1 MKNFDKMVNA
11 ISISKDSN
19 IPFLLVGNPG
29 FGKTTVVHAWAKQ
42 NGYHVEEIMGSS
54 FSRDEVLGYMVNVNG
69 SLEMLEPFW
78 FKRIKKLS
86 DEGTKSILFI
96 DELSTT
102 GGDVQ
107 SSLLRLIFER
117 TIGNGESLPEG
128 TIVMSAANYKA
139 NLPGYCDVSSPA
151 ANRFCIINLEEAS
164 LETMVD
170 DYVINEMPTPKSPKF
185 GVIDP
190 SHMADVRLRIG
201 NSMKKTFIKYSSS
214 NDEGNVNALS
224 PLNHNL
230 QIYDVENDT
239 NTKRL
244 TNFISG
250 RSLNFLLRVLIS
262 IAKSDIEE
270 TEPLIRGVVEGLVG
284 AGTNT
289 FQSETIQEAYISY
302 MTDSFID
309 DVAKI
314 RKMYVKYNKNPAYEA
329 VTNKIVED
337 TKKMASSSD
346 NDKLFENIRRN
357 VEYNP
362 EEREQIV
369 ADINQLAAAIKIQG
383 RNFTKKYMN
392 DVFFKSV
399 CDYIANVYAPF
410 AKKAKIDRTVSDYVK
425 YYLRK
430 IEKNNVEAA

>member
-11 ISISKDSN
+11 ISLSKDSD

-69 SLEMLEPFW
+69 SLEMLAPFW
-78 FKRIKKLS
+78 FKRIKKLA
-86 DEGTKSILFI
+86 DEGTKSVLFI

-151 ANRFCIINLEEAS
+151 VNRFCIINLEEAS

-185 GVIDP
+185 GTIDP
-190 SHMADVRLRIG
+190 SHMADIRLRIG
-201 NSMKKTFIKYSSS
+201 NSMKKTFIKYSSG
-214 NDEGNVNALS
+214 DDGGNVLN

-244 TNFISG
+244 ANFISG
-250 RSLNFLLRVLIS
+250 RCLNYLMRVLIS

-270 TEPLIRGVVEGLVG
+270 TEPLIRGAVEGLVG

-289 FQSETIQEAYISY
+289 FPSETVQEAYISF
-302 MTDSFID
+302 MTDSFVE
-309 DVAKI
+309 DVARI
-314 RKMYVKYNKNPAYEA
+314 RKMFVKYNKAPAYE
-329 VTNKIVED
+329 VITEKLVDD
-337 TKKMASSSD
+337 TKKTASSSNPD
-346 NDKLFENIRRN
+346 ELFENIRRN

-369 ADINQLAAAIKIQG
+369 ADMNQLAVALKIKG
-383 RNFTKKYMN
+383 RNFEKKYATSPLFAATCN
-392 DVFFKSV
+392 
-399 CDYIANVYAPF
+399 YIMNVYTNYI
-410 AKKAKIDRTVSDYVK
+410 KANRLNRELINYVK
-425 YYLRK
+425 YYMSRMEEAK
-430 IEKNNVEAA
+430 ANVA

>member
-11 ISISKDSN
+11 ISISRDCD
-19 IPFLLVGNPG
+19 IPFLLCGNPG

-86 DEGTKSILFI
+86 EEGIKSVLFI

-117 TIGNGESLPEG
+117 TIGNGEKLPEG
-128 TIVMSAANYKA
+128 TVVMSAANYKA

-151 ANRFCIINLEEAS
+151 LNRFCIINLEEAS

-170 DYVINEMPTPKSPKF
+170 DYIINEMPTPNTPNF
-185 GVIDP
+185 GTINP
-190 SHMADVRLRIG
+190 AKMPEVRERIG
-201 NSMKKTFIKYSSS
+201 NSLKKVFIKYSS
-214 NDEGNVNALS
+214 NEDGGNVLN

-244 TNFISG
+244 ANFISG
-250 RSLNFLLRVLIS
+250 RCIHYLMKVLVS
-262 IAKSDIEE
+262 IAKSDIQE
-270 TEPLIRGVVEGLVG
+270 TEPLIKAAVEGLIG

-289 FQSETIQEAYISY
+289 FPSETVQEAYISY
-302 MTDSFID
+302 ATDTFVEDI
-309 DVAKI
+309 AKI
-314 RKMYVKYNKNPAYEA
+314 RKLVKYDAKPSYE
-329 VTNKIVED
+329 TTTEKLVED
-337 TKKMASSSD
+337 VAKTASSSD
-346 NDKLFENIRRN
+346 VDTLFENIRRN

-362 EEREQIV
+362 EEKEQIAADMDALV
-369 ADINQLAAAIKIQG
+369 AALKIKG
-383 RNFTKKYMN
+383 RYFETKYQN
-392 DVFFKSV
+392 PLFSSV
-399 CDYIANVYAPF
+399 CTYILNVYDGY
-410 AKKAKIDRTVSDYVK
+410 AKKAKIDRTIVPYVK
-425 YYLRK
+425 YYVERTL
-430 IEKNNVEAA
+430 KNVAA

>member
-11 ISISKDSN
+11 ISLSKESD

-86 DEGTKSILFI
+86 NEGIKSVLFI

-151 ANRFCIINLEEAS
+151 TNRFCIINLEEAS

-185 GVIDP
+185 GTINP
-190 SHMADVRLRIG
+190 SNMAKIRLRIG

-214 NDEGNVNALS
+214 EDGGNVLN

-244 TNFISG
+244 ANFISG
-250 RSLNFLLRVLIS
+250 RSLNFLLRVLVS
-262 IAKSDIEE
+262 IARSDIEE

-289 FQSETIQEAYISY
+289 FPSETVQEAYISY
-302 MTDSFID
+302 MTDSFTD

-314 RKMYVKYNKNPAYEA
+314 RKMFVKYDNAPAYET
-329 VTNKIVED
+329 VTNKLVED
-337 TKKMASSSD
+337 VKKVASSSD

-357 VEYNP
+357 IEYNP

-369 ADINQLAAAIKIQG
+369 ADVNQLAAAIKIQG

-392 DVFFKSV
+392 DAFFKSV
-399 CDYIANVYAPF
+399 CDYLANVYAPF
-410 AKKAKIDRTVSDYVK
+410 AKKAKIDRTVSDYVR

>member
-11 ISISKDSN
+11 ISLSKESD

-78 FKRIKKLS
+78 FKRIKKLA
-86 DEGTKSILFI
+86 DEGIKSVLFI

-151 ANRFCIINLEEAS
+151 TNRFCIINLEEAS

-185 GVIDP
+185 GTINP
-190 SHMADVRLRIG
+190 SNMAKIRLRIG

-214 NDEGNVNALS
+214 EDGGNVLN

-244 TNFISG
+244 ANFISG

-262 IAKSDIEE
+262 IARSDIEE

-289 FQSETIQEAYISY
+289 FPSETVQEAYISY
-302 MTDSFID
+302 MTDSFTD

-314 RKMYVKYNKNPAYEA
+314 RKMFVKYNNAPTYEA
-329 VTNKIVED
+329 VTNKLVED
-337 TKKMASSSD
+337 AKKVASSSD

-369 ADINQLAAAIKIQG
+369 ADVNQLAAAIKVQG

-392 DVFFKSV
+392 DAFFKSV
-399 CDYIANVYAPF
+399 CDYLANVYAPF
-410 AKKAKIDRTVSDYVK
+410 AKNAKIDRTVSDYVR

>member
-11 ISISKDSN
+11 ISLSKESD

-86 DEGTKSILFI
+86 NEGIKSVLFI

-151 ANRFCIINLEEAS
+151 TNRFCIINLEEAS

-185 GVIDP
+185 GTINP
-190 SHMADVRLRIG
+190 SNMAKIRLRIG

-214 NDEGNVNALS
+214 EDGGNVLN

-244 TNFISG
+244 ANFISG

-262 IAKSDIEE
+262 IARSDIEE

-289 FQSETIQEAYISY
+289 FPSETVQEAYISY
-302 MTDSFID
+302 MTDSFTD

-314 RKMYVKYNKNPAYEA
+314 RKMFVKYNNAPAYEA
-329 VTNKIVED
+329 VTNKLVED
-337 TKKMASSSD
+337 AKKVASSSD

-369 ADINQLAAAIKIQG
+369 ADVNQLAAAIKVQG

-392 DVFFKSV
+392 DAFFKSV
-399 CDYIANVYAPF
+399 CDYLANVYAPF
-410 AKKAKIDRTVSDYVK
+410 AKNAKIDRTVSDYVR

>member
-11 ISISKDSN
+11 ISLSKDSD

-86 DEGTKSILFI
+86 DEGTKSVLFI

-151 ANRFCIINLEEAS
+151 VNRFCIINLEEDS

-185 GVIDP
+185 GTIDP
-190 SHMADVRLRIG
+190 SHMADIRLRIG
-201 NSMKKTFIKYSSS
+201 NSMKKTFIKYSNS
-214 NDEGNVNALS
+214 DDGGNVLN

-239 NTKRL
+239 NTKHL
-244 TNFISG
+244 ANFISG
-250 RSLNFLLRVLIS
+250 RCLNYLMRVLIS

-270 TEPLIRGVVEGLVG
+270 TAPLIRGAVEGLVG

-289 FQSETIQEAYISY
+289 FPSETVQEAYISF
-302 MTDSFID
+302 MADSFVE
-309 DVAKI
+309 DVARI
-314 RKMYVKYNKNPAYEA
+314 RKMFVKYSKAPAYE
-329 VTNKIVED
+329 VITEKLVDD
-337 TKKMASSSD
+337 TKKTASSSNPD
-346 NDKLFENIRRN
+346 ELFENIRRN

-369 ADINQLAAAIKIQG
+369 ADMDQLAVALKIKG
-383 RNFTKKYMN
+383 RNFKKKYATSPLFAATCN
-392 DVFFKSV
+392 
-399 CDYIANVYAPF
+399 YIMNVYTNYV
-410 AKKAKIDRTVSDYVK
+410 KANRLNRELINYVK
-425 YYLRK
+425 YYMNRMEETSK
-430 IEKNNVEAA
+430 SKVA

>member
-11 ISISKDSN
+11 ISLSKESD

-86 DEGTKSILFI
+86 NEGIKSVLFI

-139 NLPGYCDVSSPA
+139 NLPGYCDVSSPTT
-151 ANRFCIINLEEAS
+151 NRFCIINLEEAS

-185 GVIDP
+185 GTINP
-190 SHMADVRLRIG
+190 SNMAKIRLRIG

-214 NDEGNVNALS
+214 EDGGNVLN

-244 TNFISG
+244 ANFISG
-250 RSLNFLLRVLIS
+250 RSLNFLLRVLVS
-262 IAKSDIEE
+262 IARSDIEE
-270 TEPLIRGVVEGLVG
+270 IEPLIRGVVEGLVG

-289 FQSETIQEAYISY
+289 FPSETVQEAYISY
-302 MTDSFID
+302 MTDSFTD

-314 RKMYVKYNKNPAYEA
+314 RKMFVKYNNAPAYEA
-329 VTNKIVED
+329 VTNKLVED
-337 TKKMASSSD
+337 AKKVASSSD

-369 ADINQLAAAIKIQG
+369 ADVNQLAAAIKIQG

-392 DVFFKSV
+392 DAFFKSV
-399 CDYIANVYAPF
+399 CDYLANVYAPF
-410 AKKAKIDRTVSDYVK
+410 AKNAKIDRTVSDYVR

>member
-11 ISISKDSN
+11 ISLSKESD

-86 DEGTKSILFI
+86 NEGIKSVLFI

-185 GVIDP
+185 GTINP
-190 SHMADVRLRIG
+190 SNMAKIRLRIG

-214 NDEGNVNALS
+214 EDGGNVLN

-244 TNFISG
+244 ANFISG
-250 RSLNFLLRVLIS
+250 RSLNFLLRVLVS
-262 IAKSDIEE
+262 IARSDIEE

-289 FQSETIQEAYISY
+289 FPSETVQEAYISY
-302 MTDSFID
+302 MTDSFTD

-314 RKMYVKYNKNPAYEA
+314 RKMFVKYNNAPAYEA
-329 VTNKIVED
+329 VTNKLVED
-337 TKKMASSSD
+337 IKKVASSSD

-369 ADINQLAAAIKIQG
+369 ADVNQLAAAIKIQG

-392 DVFFKSV
+392 DAFFKSV
-399 CDYIANVYAPF
+399 CDYLANVYAPF
-410 AKKAKIDRTVSDYVK
+410 AKKAKIDRTVSDYVR

>member
-11 ISISKDSN
+11 ISLSKESD

-86 DEGTKSILFI
+86 NEGIKSVLFI

-185 GVIDP
+185 GTINP
-190 SHMADVRLRIG
+190 SNMAKIRLRIG

-214 NDEGNVNALS
+214 EDGGNVLN

-230 QIYDVENDT
+230 QIYDVENDI

-244 TNFISG
+244 ANFISG
-250 RSLNFLLRVLIS
+250 RSLNFLLRVLVS
-262 IAKSDIEE
+262 IARSDIEE

-289 FQSETIQEAYISY
+289 FPSETVQEAYISY
-302 MTDSFID
+302 MTDSFTD

-314 RKMYVKYNKNPAYEA
+314 RKMFVKYDNAPAYEA
-329 VTNKIVED
+329 VTNKLVED
-337 TKKMASSSD
+337 AKKVVSSSD

-369 ADINQLAAAIKIQG
+369 ADVNQLAAAIKIQG

-392 DVFFKSV
+392 DAFFKSV
-399 CDYIANVYAPF
+399 CDYLANVYAPF
-410 AKKAKIDRTVSDYVK
+410 AKNAKIDRTVSDYVR

>member
-11 ISISKDSN
+11 ISLSKESD

-54 FSRDEVLGYMVNVNG
+54 FSRDEVLGYMVNING

-86 DEGTKSILFI
+86 EEGTKSVLFI

-117 TIGNGESLPEG
+117 TIGNGEPLPEG

-139 NLPGYCDVSSPA
+139 NLPGYCDVSSPTT
-151 ANRFCIINLEEAS
+151 NRFCIINLEEAS

-185 GVIDP
+185 GTIDP
-190 SHMADVRLRIG
+190 RYMADIRLRIG
-201 NSMKKTFIKYSSS
+201 NSMKKTFIKYS
-214 NDEGNVNALS
+214 DRDDGGNVLN

-244 TNFISG
+244 ANFISG
-250 RSLNFLLRVLIS
+250 RCLSFLLRVLIS
-262 IAKSDIEE
+262 IARSDIEE
-270 TEPLIRGVVEGLVG
+270 IEPLVHGAVEGLVG

-289 FQSETIQEAYISY
+289 FPSETVQEAYISY
-302 MTDSFID
+302 MTDCFVEDI
-309 DVAKI
+309 ARI
-314 RKMYVKYNKNPAYEA
+314 RKFVKYNNAPAYEA
-329 VTNKIVED
+329 VTEKLVD
-337 TKKMASSSD
+337 DVKKTASSSNPD
-346 NDKLFENIRRN
+346 ELFENIRRN

-369 ADINQLAAAIKIQG
+369 ADMDQLAVALKIKG
-383 RNFTKKYMN
+383 RNFEKKYATSPLFSATCN
-392 DVFFKSV
+392 
-399 CDYIANVYAPF
+399 YIMNVYANYV
-410 AKKAKIDRTVSDYVK
+410 KANRLNRELVNYVK
-425 YYLRK
+425 YYMNRMEETSK
-430 IEKNNVEAA
+430 AEVA

>member
-11 ISISKDSN
+11 ISLSKESD

-86 DEGTKSILFI
+86 NEGIKSVLFI

-139 NLPGYCDVSSPA
+139 NLPGYCDVSSPTT
-151 ANRFCIINLEEAS
+151 NRFCIINLEEAS

-185 GVIDP
+185 GTINP
-190 SHMADVRLRIG
+190 SNMAKIRLRIG

-214 NDEGNVNALS
+214 EDGGNVLN

-244 TNFISG
+244 ANFISG

-262 IAKSDIEE
+262 IARSDIEE

-289 FQSETIQEAYISY
+289 FPSETVQEAYISY
-302 MTDSFID
+302 MTDSFTD

-314 RKMYVKYNKNPAYEA
+314 RKMFVKYNNAPAYEA
-329 VTNKIVED
+329 VTNKLVED
-337 TKKMASSSD
+337 AKKVASSSD

-369 ADINQLAAAIKIQG
+369 ADVNQLAAAIKIQG

-392 DVFFKSV
+392 DAFFKSV
-399 CDYIANVYAPF
+399 CDYLANVYAPF
-410 AKKAKIDRTVSDYVK
+410 AKNAKIDRTVSDYVR

>member
-1 MKNFDKMVNA
+1 MTKID
-11 ISISKDSN
+11 D
-19 IPFLLVGNPG
+19 
-29 FGKTTVVHAWAKQ
+29 
-42 NGYHVEEIMGSS
+42 NGRLRQASACLS
-54 FSRDEVLGYMVNVNG
+54 A
-69 SLEMLEPFW
+69 SL
-78 FKRIKKLS
+78 RKKLLPFINQL
-86 DEGTKSILFI
+86 EGTAMEIR
-96 DELSTT
+96 
-102 GGDVQ
+102 
-107 SSLLRLIFER
+107 LRLNRPLMIICINSKYYI
-117 TIGNGESLPEG
+117 TADGNL
-128 TIVMSAANYKA
+128 T
-139 NLPGYCDVSSPA
+139 SS
-151 ANRFCIINLEEAS
+151 IN
-164 LETMVD
+164 D
-170 DYVINEMPTPKSPKF
+170 
-185 GVIDP
+185 
-190 SHMADVRLRIG
+190 
-201 NSMKKTFIKYSSS
+201 KYM
-214 NDEGNVNALS
+214 
-224 PLNHNL
+224 
-230 QIYDVENDT
+230 
-239 NTKRL
+239 L
-244 TNFISG
+244 T
-250 RSLNFLLRVLIS
+250 VT
-262 IAKSDIEE
+262 KSDIEE

-289 FQSETIQEAYISY
+289 FQSETVQEAYISY

-369 ADINQLAAAIKIQG
+369 ADVNQLATAIKIQG

-392 DVFFKSV
+392 DIFFKSV

-410 AKKAKIDRTVSDYVK
+410 AKKAKIDRTISDYVR

>member
-11 ISISKDSN
+11 ISLSKESD

-78 FKRIKKLS
+78 FKRIKKLA
-86 DEGTKSILFI
+86 DEGIKSVLFI

-151 ANRFCIINLEEAS
+151 TNRFCIINLEEAS

-185 GVIDP
+185 GTINP
-190 SHMADVRLRIG
+190 SNMSKIRLRIG

-214 NDEGNVNALS
+214 EDGGNVLN

-244 TNFISG
+244 ANFISG

-262 IAKSDIEE
+262 IARSDIEE

-289 FQSETIQEAYISY
+289 FPSETVQEAYISY
-302 MTDSFID
+302 MTDSFTD

-314 RKMYVKYNKNPAYEA
+314 RKMFVKYDNAPAYEA
-329 VTNKIVED
+329 ITNKLVED
-337 TKKMASSSD
+337 TKKAASSSD

-392 DVFFKSV
+392 DAFFKSV
-399 CDYIANVYAPF
+399 CDYLANVYAPF
-410 AKKAKIDRTVSDYVK
+410 AKNAKIDRTVSDYVR

>member
-11 ISISKDSN
+11 ISLSKDSDV
-19 IPFLLVGNPG
+19 PFLLVGNPG

-69 SLEMLEPFW
+69 SLEMLAPFW
-78 FKRIKKLS
+78 FKRIKKLA
-86 DEGTKSILFI
+86 DEGTKSVLFI

-117 TIGNGESLPEG
+117 TIGNGDMLPEG

-151 ANRFCIINLEEAS
+151 VNRFCIINLEEAS

-170 DYVINEMPTPKSPKF
+170 DYVINEMPTPKTPRF
-185 GVIDP
+185 GTINP
-190 SHMADVRLRIG
+190 SKLPDISAKIG
-201 NSMKKTFIKYSSS
+201 LSMKKTFIKYS
-214 NDEGNVNALS
+214 NGDDGGNVLN

-244 TNFISG
+244 ANFISG
-250 RSLNFLLRVLIS
+250 RCLSYLKRVLIS

-270 TEPLIRGVVEGLVG
+270 TEPLIRGAVEGLVG

-289 FQSETIQEAYISY
+289 FPSETVQEAYITY
-302 MTDSFID
+302 MTDSFVE
-309 DVAKI
+309 DVEKI
-314 RKMYVKYNKNPAYEA
+314 RRMYVNYNATPAYEA
-329 VTNKIVED
+329 ITEKLVED
-337 TKKMASSSD
+337 TKATASSSD
-346 NDKLFENIRRN
+346 PDELFENIRRN

-369 ADINQLAAAIKIQG
+369 ADVNQLATAIKIQG

-392 DVFFKSV
+392 DIFFKSV

-410 AKKAKIDRTVSDYVK
+410 AKKAKIDRTISDYVR

>member
-11 ISISKDSN
+11 ISLSLESD

-86 DEGTKSILFI
+86 NEGIKSVLFI

-185 GVIDP
+185 GTINP
-190 SHMADVRLRIG
+190 SNMAKIRLRIG

-214 NDEGNVNALS
+214 EDGGNVLN

-244 TNFISG
+244 ANFISG
-250 RSLNFLLRVLIS
+250 RSLNFLLRVLVS
-262 IAKSDIEE
+262 IARSDIEE

-289 FQSETIQEAYISY
+289 FPSETVQEAYISY
-302 MTDSFID
+302 MTDSFTD

-314 RKMYVKYNKNPAYEA
+314 RKMFVKYNNAPAYEA
-329 VTNKIVED
+329 VTNKLVED
-337 TKKMASSSD
+337 AKKVASSSD

-369 ADINQLAAAIKIQG
+369 ADVNQLAAAIKIQG

-392 DVFFKSV
+392 DAFFKSV
-399 CDYIANVYAPF
+399 CDYLANVYAPF
-410 AKKAKIDRTVSDYVK
+410 AKNAKIDRTVSDYVR

>member
-11 ISISKDSN
+11 ISLSKDSD
-19 IPFLLVGNPG
+19 IPFLLIGNPG

-69 SLEMLEPFW
+69 SLEMLAPFW
-78 FKRIKKLS
+78 FKRIKKLA
-86 DEGTKSILFI
+86 DEGTKSVLFI

-107 SSLLRLIFER
+107 SSLLRLIFGR

-151 ANRFCIINLEEAS
+151 TNRFCIINLEEAS

-185 GVIDP
+185 GTINP
-190 SHMADVRLRIG
+190 SHMADIRLKIG
-201 NSMKKTFIKYSSS
+201 NSMKKTFIKYS
-214 NDEGNVNALS
+214 NGDDGRNVLN

-244 TNFISG
+244 ANFISG
-250 RSLNFLLRVLIS
+250 RCLNFLLRVLVS

-270 TEPLIRGVVEGLVG
+270 TEPLIRGAVEGLVG

-289 FQSETIQEAYISY
+289 FPSETVQEAYISY
-302 MTDSFID
+302 MTDSFVE
-309 DVAKI
+309 DVEKI
-314 RKMYVKYNKNPAYEA
+314 RKMYVNYNTTPAYEA
-329 VTNKIVED
+329 ITEKLVED
-337 TKKMASSSD
+337 TKVTASSSNPD
-346 NDKLFENIRRN
+346 ELFENIRRN

-369 ADINQLAAAIKIQG
+369 ADMDQLAVALKIKG
-383 RNFTKKYMN
+383 RNFEKKYATIPLFAATCN
-392 DVFFKSV
+392 
-399 CDYIANVYAPF
+399 YIMNVYTNYV
-410 AKKAKIDRTVSDYVK
+410 KSNRLNRELINYVK
-425 YYLRK
+425 YYMNRMEETSK
-430 IEKNNVEAA
+430 SEVA

>member
-11 ISISKDSN
+11 ISLSKESD

-86 DEGTKSILFI
+86 DEGIKSVLFI

-185 GVIDP
+185 GTINP
-190 SHMADVRLRIG
+190 SNMAKIRLRIG

-214 NDEGNVNALS
+214 EDGGNVLN

-230 QIYDVENDT
+230 QIYDVENDI

-244 TNFISG
+244 ANFISG
-250 RSLNFLLRVLIS
+250 RSLNFLLRVLVS
-262 IAKSDIEE
+262 IARSDIEE

-289 FQSETIQEAYISY
+289 FPSETVQEAYISY
-302 MTDSFID
+302 MTDSFTD

-314 RKMYVKYNKNPAYEA
+314 RKMFVKYDNVPTYEA
-329 VTNKIVED
+329 ATNKLVED
-337 TKKMASSSD
+337 TKKVASSSD

-362 EEREQIV
+362 EEREQIA
-369 ADINQLAAAIKIQG
+369 ADVNQLAVAIKIQG

-392 DVFFKSV
+392 DAFFKSV
-399 CDYIANVYAPF
+399 CDYLANVYAPF
-410 AKKAKIDRTVSDYVK
+410 AKKAKIDRTVSDYVR

>member
-11 ISISKDSN
+11 ISLSKESD

-86 DEGTKSILFI
+86 DEGIKSVLFI

-185 GVIDP
+185 GTINP
-190 SHMADVRLRIG
+190 SNMAKIRLRIG
-201 NSMKKTFIKYSSS
+201 KSMKKTFIKYSSS
-214 NDEGNVNALS
+214 EDGGNVLN

-244 TNFISG
+244 ANFISG
-250 RSLNFLLRVLIS
+250 RSLNFLLRVLVS
-262 IAKSDIEE
+262 IARSDIEE
-270 TEPLIRGVVEGLVG
+270 TEPLIRGVIEGLVG

-289 FQSETIQEAYISY
+289 FPSETVQEAYISY
-302 MTDSFID
+302 MTDSFTD

-314 RKMYVKYNKNPAYEA
+314 RKMFVKYDNAPAYET
-329 VTNKIVED
+329 VTNKLVED
-337 TKKMASSSD
+337 VKKVASSSD

-369 ADINQLAAAIKIQG
+369 ADVNQLAAAIKVQG

-392 DVFFKSV
+392 DAFFKSV
-399 CDYIANVYAPF
+399 CDYLANVYAPF
-410 AKKAKIDRTVSDYVK
+410 AKKAKIDRTVSDYVR

>member
-11 ISISKDSN
+11 ISLSKESD

-78 FKRIKKLS
+78 FKRIKKLA
-86 DEGTKSILFI
+86 DEGIKSVLFI

-185 GVIDP
+185 GTISP
-190 SHMADVRLRIG
+190 SHMANIRLRIG

-214 NDEGNVNALS
+214 EDGGNVLN

-244 TNFISG
+244 ANFISG
-250 RSLNFLLRVLIS
+250 RSLNFLLRVLVS
-262 IAKSDIEE
+262 IARSNIEE

-289 FQSETIQEAYISY
+289 FPSETVQEAYISY
-302 MTDSFID
+302 MTDSFTD

-314 RKMYVKYNKNPAYEA
+314 RKMFVKYDNAPAYET
-329 VTNKIVED
+329 VTNKLVED
-337 TKKMASSSD
+337 VKKVASSSD

-369 ADINQLAAAIKIQG
+369 ADVNQLAAAIKIQG

-399 CDYIANVYAPF
+399 CDYLANVYAPF
-410 AKKAKIDRTVSDYVK
+410 AKKAKIDRTVSDYVR

>member
-11 ISISKDSN
+11 ISLSKESD

-86 DEGTKSILFI
+86 NEGIKSVLFI

-151 ANRFCIINLEEAS
+151 TNRFCIINLEEAS

-185 GVIDP
+185 GTINP
-190 SHMADVRLRIG
+190 SNMAKIRLRIG

-214 NDEGNVNALS
+214 EDGGNVLN

-244 TNFISG
+244 ANFISG
-250 RSLNFLLRVLIS
+250 RSLNFLLRVLVS
-262 IAKSDIEE
+262 IARSDIEE

-289 FQSETIQEAYISY
+289 FPSETVQEAYISY
-302 MTDSFID
+302 MTDSFTD

-314 RKMYVKYNKNPAYEA
+314 RKMFVKYNNAPAYEA
-329 VTNKIVED
+329 VTNKLVED
-337 TKKMASSSD
+337 AKKVASSSD

-369 ADINQLAAAIKIQG
+369 ADVNQLAAAIKIQG

-392 DVFFKSV
+392 DAFFKSV
-399 CDYIANVYAPF
+399 CDYLANVYAPF
-410 AKKAKIDRTVSDYVK
+410 AKNAKIDRTVSDYVR

>member
-1 MKNFDKMVNA
+1 
-11 ISISKDSN
+11 
-19 IPFLLVGNPG
+19 
-29 FGKTTVVHAWAKQ
+29 
-42 NGYHVEEIMGSS
+42 
-54 FSRDEVLGYMVNVNG
+54 
-69 SLEMLEPFW
+69 
-78 FKRIKKLS
+78 
-86 DEGTKSILFI
+86 
-96 DELSTT
+96 
-102 GGDVQ
+102 
-107 SSLLRLIFER
+107 
-117 TIGNGESLPEG
+117 
-128 TIVMSAANYKA
+128 
-139 NLPGYCDVSSPA
+139 
-151 ANRFCIINLEEAS
+151 
-164 LETMVD
+164 MVD

-214 NDEGNVNALS
+214 NDDGNVNALS

-244 TNFISG
+244 ANFISG

-289 FQSETIQEAYISY
+289 FQSETVQEAYISY

-369 ADINQLAAAIKIQG
+369 ADVNQLATAIKIQG

-392 DVFFKSV
+392 DIFFKSV

-410 AKKAKIDRTVSDYVK
+410 AKKAKIDRTISDYVR

>member
-42 NGYHVEEIMGSS
+42 NGYHVEEVMGSS

-86 DEGTKSILFI
+86 DEGTKSVLFI

-128 TIVMSAANYKA
+128 TIIMSAANYKA

-185 GVIDP
+185 GTINS
-190 SHMADVRLRIG
+190 SHMADIRLRIG
-201 NSMKKTFIKYSSS
+201 NSMKKTFIKYSNSDD
-214 NDEGNVNALS
+214 NGNVLN

-244 TNFISG
+244 ANFISG
-250 RSLNFLLRVLIS
+250 RCLNYLMRVLIS

-270 TEPLIRGVVEGLVG
+270 TAPLIRGAVEGLVG

-289 FQSETIQEAYISY
+289 FPSETVQEAYISF
-302 MTDSFID
+302 MTDSFVE
-309 DVAKI
+309 DVARI
-314 RKMYVKYNKNPAYEA
+314 RKMFVKYNDAPTYKVITEKL
-329 VTNKIVED
+329 VDD
-337 TKKMASSSD
+337 TKKTASSSNPD
-346 NDKLFENIRRN
+346 ELFENIRRN

-369 ADINQLAAAIKIQG
+369 ADMDQLAIALKIKG
-383 RNFTKKYMN
+383 RNFEKKYTTN
-392 DVFFKSV
+392 PLFAAT
-399 CDYIANVYAPF
+399 CNYIMNVYTNYV
-410 AKKAKIDRTVSDYVK
+410 KANHLNRELINYVK
-425 YYLRK
+425 YYMNRMEETSK
-430 IEKNNVEAA
+430 AEVA

>member
-11 ISISKDSN
+11 ISLSKESD

-86 DEGTKSILFI
+86 DEGIKSVLFI

-185 GVIDP
+185 GTINP
-190 SHMADVRLRIG
+190 SNMAKIRLRIG

-214 NDEGNVNALS
+214 EDGGNVLN

-244 TNFISG
+244 ANFISG
-250 RSLNFLLRVLIS
+250 RSLNFLLRVLVS
-262 IAKSDIEE
+262 IARSDIEE
-270 TEPLIRGVVEGLVG
+270 TEPLIRGVIEGLVG

-289 FQSETIQEAYISY
+289 FPGETVQEAYISY
-302 MTDSFID
+302 MTDSFTD

-314 RKMYVKYNKNPAYEA
+314 RKMFVKYDNAPAYETVA
-329 VTNKIVED
+329 NKLVED
-337 TKKMASSSD
+337 VKKVASSSD

-369 ADINQLAAAIKIQG
+369 ADVNQLAAAIKVQG

-392 DVFFKSV
+392 DAFFKSV
-399 CDYIANVYAPF
+399 CDYLANVYAPF
-410 AKKAKIDRTVSDYVK
+410 AKKAKIDRTVSDYVR

>member
-11 ISISKDSN
+11 ISLSKESD

-86 DEGTKSILFI
+86 DEGIKSVLFI

-185 GVIDP
+185 GTINP
-190 SHMADVRLRIG
+190 SNMAKIRLRIG

-214 NDEGNVNALS
+214 EDGGNVLN

-244 TNFISG
+244 ANFISG
-250 RSLNFLLRVLIS
+250 RSLNFLLRVLVS
-262 IAKSDIEE
+262 IARSDIEE
-270 TEPLIRGVVEGLVG
+270 TEPLIRGVIEGLVG

-289 FQSETIQEAYISY
+289 FPSETVQEAYISY
-302 MTDSFID
+302 MTDSFAD

-314 RKMYVKYNKNPAYEA
+314 RKMFVKYDNAPAYETVA
-329 VTNKIVED
+329 NKLVED
-337 TKKMASSSD
+337 VKKVASSSD

-369 ADINQLAAAIKIQG
+369 ADVNQLAAAIKVQG

-392 DVFFKSV
+392 DAFFKSV
-399 CDYIANVYAPF
+399 CDYLANVYAPF
-410 AKKAKIDRTVSDYVK
+410 AKKAKIDRTVSDYVR

>member
-1 MKNFDKMVNA
+1 MVNA
-11 ISISKDSN
+11 ISLSKESD

-86 DEGTKSILFI
+86 DEGIKSVLFI

-185 GVIDP
+185 GTINP
-190 SHMADVRLRIG
+190 SNMAKIRLRIG

-214 NDEGNVNALS
+214 EDGGNVLN

-230 QIYDVENDT
+230 QIYDVENDI

-244 TNFISG
+244 ANFISG
-250 RSLNFLLRVLIS
+250 RSLNFLLRVLVS
-262 IAKSDIEE
+262 IARSDIEE

-289 FQSETIQEAYISY
+289 FPSETVQEAYISY
-302 MTDSFID
+302 MTDSFTD

-314 RKMYVKYNKNPAYEA
+314 RKMFVKYDNVPTYEA
-329 VTNKIVED
+329 ATNKLVED
-337 TKKMASSSD
+337 TKKVASSSD

-362 EEREQIV
+362 EEREQIA
-369 ADINQLAAAIKIQG
+369 ADVNQLAVAIKIQG

-392 DVFFKSV
+392 DAFFKSV
-399 CDYIANVYAPF
+399 CDYLANVYAPF
-410 AKKAKIDRTVSDYVK
+410 AKKAKIDRTVSDYVR

>member
-11 ISISKDSN
+11 ISLSKDSDV
-19 IPFLLVGNPG
+19 PFLLVGNPG

-69 SLEMLEPFW
+69 SLEMLAPFW
-78 FKRIKKLS
+78 FKRIKKLA
-86 DEGTKSILFI
+86 DEGTKSVLFI

-117 TIGNGESLPEG
+117 TIGNGDMLPEG

-151 ANRFCIINLEEAS
+151 VNRFCIINLEEAS

-170 DYVINEMPTPKSPKF
+170 DYVINEMPTPKTPKF
-185 GVIDP
+185 GTINP
-190 SHMADVRLRIG
+190 SKLPDISAKIG
-201 NSMKKTFIKYSSS
+201 LSMKKTFIKYSN
-214 NDEGNVNALS
+214 NDDGGNVLN

-244 TNFISG
+244 ANFISG
-250 RSLNFLLRVLIS
+250 RCLSYLKRVIIS

-270 TEPLIRGVVEGLVG
+270 TEPLIRGAVEGLVG

-289 FQSETIQEAYISY
+289 FPSETVQEAYISF
-302 MTDSFID
+302 MTDSFVE
-309 DVAKI
+309 DVEKI
-314 RKMYVKYNKNPAYEA
+314 RRMYVKYDATPAYEA
-329 VTNKIVED
+329 VTEKLVED
-337 TKKMASSSD
+337 TKATTSSSNPD
-346 NDKLFENIRRN
+346 ELFENIRRN

-369 ADINQLAAAIKIQG
+369 ADMDQLAAALKIKG
-383 RNFTKKYMN
+383 RNFEKKYATN
-392 DVFFKSV
+392 PLFAAT
-399 CDYIANVYAPF
+399 CNYIMNVYTNYV
-410 AKKAKIDRTVSDYVK
+410 KANRLNRELINYVK
-425 YYLRK
+425 YYMNRMEEEAK
-430 IEKNNVEAA
+430 SNVA

>member
-11 ISISKDSN
+11 ISISRDSD

-78 FKRIKKLS
+78 YKRIKKLS
-86 DEGTKSILFI
+86 DEGTKSVLFI

-117 TIGNGESLPEG
+117 TIGNGEKLPEG
-128 TIVMSAANYKA
+128 TVVMSAANYKA

-151 ANRFCIINLEEAS
+151 LNRFCIINLEESS

-170 DYVINEMPTPKSPKF
+170 DYVINEMPTPKIPKF
-185 GVIDP
+185 GTISSEKMP
-190 SHMADVRLRIG
+190 EVREKIG
-201 NSMKKTFIKYSSS
+201 LTLKKIFTKYSSG
-214 NDEGNVNALS
+214 DDAGNVLN
-224 PLNHNL
+224 PCNHNL
-230 QIYDVENDT
+230 QIYDIENDT

-244 TNFISG
+244 ANFISG
-250 RSLNFLLRVLIS
+250 RCLNFLLRVLVS
-262 IAKSDIEE
+262 IAKSDIQEI
-270 TEPLIRGVVEGLVG
+270 EPLVHGVVEGLIG

-289 FQSETIQEAYISY
+289 FPSETTQAAYISFA
-302 MTDSFID
+302 TDSFVEDIT
-309 DVAKI
+309 KI
-314 RKMYVKYNKNPAYEA
+314 RKFVKFNTAPAYEETT
-329 VTNKIVED
+329 VKLVEEVK
-337 TKKMASSSD
+337 TIASSSNID
-346 NDKLFENIRRN
+346 ELFENIRRN

-362 EEREQIV
+362 EEKEQIV
-369 ADINQLAAAIKIQG
+369 ADVNQLAAAIKIQG

-392 DVFFKSV
+392 DAFFKSV

-410 AKKAKIDRTVSDYVK
+410 AKKVKIDRTVSDYVR

>member
-11 ISISKDSN
+11 ISLSKESD

-86 DEGTKSILFI
+86 NEGIKSVLFI

-139 NLPGYCDVSSPA
+139 NLPGYCDVSSPTT
-151 ANRFCIINLEEAS
+151 NRFCIINLEEAS

-185 GVIDP
+185 GTINP
-190 SHMADVRLRIG
+190 SNMAKIRLRIG

-214 NDEGNVNALS
+214 EDGGNVLN

-244 TNFISG
+244 ANFISG
-250 RSLNFLLRVLIS
+250 RSLNFLLRVLVS
-262 IAKSDIEE
+262 IARSDIEE

-289 FQSETIQEAYISY
+289 FPSETVQEAYISY
-302 MTDSFID
+302 MTDSFTD

-314 RKMYVKYNKNPAYEA
+314 RKMFVKYNNAPAYEA
-329 VTNKIVED
+329 VTNKLVED
-337 TKKMASSSD
+337 AKKVASSSD

-369 ADINQLAAAIKIQG
+369 ADVNQLAAAIKIQG

-392 DVFFKSV
+392 DAFFKSV
-399 CDYIANVYAPF
+399 CDYLANVYAPF
-410 AKKAKIDRTVSDYVK
+410 AKNAKIDRTVSDYVR

>member
-11 ISISKDSN
+11 ISLSKESD

-86 DEGTKSILFI
+86 DEGIKSVLFI

-185 GVIDP
+185 GTINP
-190 SHMADVRLRIG
+190 SNMAKIRLRIG

-214 NDEGNVNALS
+214 EDGGNVLN

-244 TNFISG
+244 ANFISG
-250 RSLNFLLRVLIS
+250 RSLNFLLRVLVS
-262 IAKSDIEE
+262 IARSDIEE

-289 FQSETIQEAYISY
+289 FPSETVQEAYISY
-302 MTDSFID
+302 MTDSFTD

-314 RKMYVKYNKNPAYEA
+314 RKMFVKYDNVPTYEA
-329 VTNKIVED
+329 ATNKLVED
-337 TKKMASSSD
+337 TKKVASSSD

-369 ADINQLAAAIKIQG
+369 ADVNQLAAAIKIQG

-392 DVFFKSV
+392 DAFFKSV
-399 CDYIANVYAPF
+399 CDYLANVYAPF
-410 AKKAKIDRTVSDYVK
+410 AKKAKIDRTVSDYVR

>member
-11 ISISKDSN
+11 ISLSKESD

-86 DEGTKSILFI
+86 NEGIKSVLFI

-185 GVIDP
+185 GTINP
-190 SHMADVRLRIG
+190 SNMAKIRLRIG

-214 NDEGNVNALS
+214 EDGGNVLN

-244 TNFISG
+244 ANFISG
-250 RSLNFLLRVLIS
+250 RSLNFLLRVLVS
-262 IAKSDIEE
+262 IARSDIEE

-289 FQSETIQEAYISY
+289 FPSETVQEAYISY
-302 MTDSFID
+302 MTDSFTD

-314 RKMYVKYNKNPAYEA
+314 RKMFVKYNNAPAYEA
-329 VTNKIVED
+329 VTNKLVED
-337 TKKMASSSD
+337 AKKVASSSD

-369 ADINQLAAAIKIQG
+369 ADVNQLAAAIKIQG

-392 DVFFKSV
+392 DAFFKSV
-399 CDYIANVYAPF
+399 CDYLANVYAPF
-410 AKKAKIDRTVSDYVK
+410 AKNAKIDRTVSDYVR